1 MPLDTGTM
9 TLSYFTYAI
18 QYVRQTVLKS
28 VFFAFGA
35 KEQTC
40 AQEWKLNL

>member
-28 VFFAFGA
+28 FFAFGA

-40 AQEWKLNL
+40 AQGWKLNL